1 MLPKSLF
8 QGIIGHQ
15 PKEHNMQYV
24 IVTADSTED
33 LQAVVMEY
41 IDEGFKP
48 VGGPFV
54 TQMDRG
60 TPSDFAQAMIKE

>member
-1 MLPKSLF
+1 
-8 QGIIGHQ
+8 
-15 PKEHNMQYV
+15 MQYV